1 MNAVQ
6 RFRDERR
13 WTRLHGRPAVS
24 IFLWSRTAIWLG
36 AIWALMWFEPKPPP
50 LQRLW
55 DSPFLHDLG
64 FGTDVWARWDSA
76 WYLRIA
82 EHGYGAADGTA
93 AFYPLYPGLV
103 AALGRVFAGHYLVAG
118 LVISLGCCL
127 ASFVLLY
134 RLAEPRLGADGA
146 ERAVL
151 YLAVF
156 PMSLFLQAVYAES
169 LFLACALGAFL
180 LAERGRFLPAA
191 VLCGLALLTR
201 PAGIALLLALAW
213 TARRRWR
220 DLAALAV
227 APLLF
232 LVYPL
237 VLHWSGRGAFDFL
250 HTERLWHRHA
260 SAAGPF
266 GGLWDGFRAGW
277 NGIRQLASGSGEHVY
292 WPISGEP
299 LHVASVNVE
308 ALGFLL
314 VFVWLAWIAWR
325 RLGAAYG
332 IFAAASLAFPLSV
345 PSSRFPLLSLPRFGL
360 VVFPF
365 FLALAL
371 VGARP
376 RVHAAIVGVSA
387 ALLGI
392 VVVQWAL
399 WQWVG

>member
-180 LAERGRFLPAA
+180 LAE
-191 VLCGLALLTR
+191 
-201 PAGIALLLALAW
+201 
-213 TARRRWR
+213 
-220 DLAALAV
+220 
-227 APLLF
+227 
-232 LVYPL
+232 
-237 VLHWSGRGAFDFL
+237 
-250 HTERLWHRHA
+250 
-260 SAAGPF
+260 
-266 GGLWDGFRAGW
+266 
-277 NGIRQLASGSGEHVY
+277 
-292 WPISGEP
+292 
-299 LHVASVNVE
+299 
-308 ALGFLL
+308 
-314 VFVWLAWIAWR
+314 
-325 RLGAAYG
+325 
-332 IFAAASLAFPLSV
+332 
-345 PSSRFPLLSLPRFGL
+345 
-360 VVFPF
+360 
-365 FLALAL
+365 
-371 VGARP
+371 
-376 RVHAAIVGVSA
+376 
-387 ALLGI
+387 
-392 VVVQWAL
+392 
-399 WQWVG
+399 